1 MDAGIPNCLAG
12 SAIAKKAR
20 AVVKRGPF
28 RKQPCWQP
36 RIRLYTQP
44 KLDVTR
50 AGSSPFAHCSLD
62 THTSGEHTQAQAR
75 AQT

>member
-1 MDAGIPNCLAG
+1 MDH
-12 SAIAKKAR
+12 
-20 AVVKRGPF
+20 F
-28 RKQPCWQP
+28 EKQPCRHP
-36 RIRLYTQP
+36 RIRLYMQP

-62 THTSGEHTQAQAR
+62 THNSGEHTHTAQAR